1 MSLWY
6 SEVLFYFLHGIL
18 VLENTLKQAA
28 SASEAGPITVFRQK
42 VTTYI
47 LITLVGFNL
56 RSVLLG
62 VPPVLPLIQHD
73 LGLSYTL
80 TGFLT
85 ALPVLVLAVGAWPSG
100 LLAERIGARHSVSIG
115 LGLLATGTI
124 LRAFKVNMPSLLF
137 FTLVLSIGITMS
149 QTAIPVLIR
158 RWYPK
163 QIGLVS
169 ALFSDGLILGEAVA
183 AGITVLVMVRFLGGN
198 NWAGTFVFWGIPIV
212 ILFVL
217 WLLLAP
223 PGPARAKSSLLS
235 RQQATTQLNSKAPP
249 AQRKRVNALH
259 LGILVGGGSLIYFGM
274 NAWIASYNQAL
285 HQSFITPASLLALN
299 AAQLPVSIGVTF
311 VAQYIAGRRW
321 PFIVAGIIGAFAIS
335 GWLFTP
341 VELQPLWAALLGGSG
356 ALVFTLG
363 IALPPLLAAPHEV
376 GRLAGITLSLTYGVA
391 FVGPFIGGALWD
403 LFNVPALAFVPI
415 VVACAMLIVL
425 GAFLPSRSSFGI
437 YAEIRHT
444 NNDKDEVSTLTSK
457 PNTER

>member
-1 MSLWY
+1 MK
-6 SEVLFYFLHGIL
+6 H
-18 VLENTLKQAA
+18 AA
-28 SASEAGPITVFRQK
+28 PASEAGPITVIWQQ
-42 VTTYI
+42 VVTYI

-100 LLAERIGARHSVSIG
+100 LLAEHIGARLSVSIG
-115 LGLLATGTI
+115 LGLLATGTL
-124 LRAFKVNMPSLLF
+124 LRAFRLSIPSLFF
-137 FTLVLSIGITMS
+137 FTLILSIGITMS
-149 QTAIPVLIR
+149 QTAVPVLIR

-163 QIGLVS
+163 QIGLAS

-183 AGITVLVMVRFLGGN
+183 AGITVLIMVQFLGN
-198 NWAGTFVFWGIPIV
+198 DNWAGTFVFWGIPV
-212 ILFVL
+212 VVLFAL
-217 WLLLAP
+217 WLFLAP
-223 PGPARAKSSLLS
+223 PAPAKVNRPRLS
-235 RQQATTQLNSKAPP
+235 RQHATTKSIDVNSPI
-249 AQRKRVNALH
+249 QRKRVNALH

-285 HQSFITPASLLALN
+285 HQSYVTPAALLSLN

-311 VAQYIAGRRW
+311 VAQHIAGRRW
-321 PFIVAGIIGAFAIS
+321 PFIVAGIISALAIV
-335 GWLFTP
+335 GWIFTP
-341 VELQPLWAALLGGSG
+341 AELQPLWAALLGGSG

-363 IALPPLLAAPHEV
+363 IALPPLLAAPQEV

-403 LFNVPALAFVPI
+403 LFNVPALAFVP
-415 VVACAMLIVL
+415 VVIASVMLIVL
-425 GAFLPSRSSFGI
+425 GALLPSRSSFGI
-437 YAEIRHT
+437 PGETRP
-444 NNDKDEVSTLTSK
+444 TSK
-457 PNTER
+457 GEHKPGTITSTPPTG

>member
-1 MSLWY
+1 
-6 SEVLFYFLHGIL
+6 
-18 VLENTLKQAA
+18 LETNVKHAA
-28 SASEAGPITVFRQK
+28 PASEAGPITAIWQTVF
-42 VTTYI
+42 TYI

-73 LGLSYTL
+73 LGLSYTS

-100 LLAERIGARHSVSIG
+100 LLAERIGARLSVSIG
-115 LGLLATGTI
+115 LGLLATGTL
-124 LRAFKVNMPSLLF
+124 LRAFRLSIPSLFF
-137 FTLVLSIGITMS
+137 FTLILSIGITMS
-149 QTAIPVLIR
+149 QTAMPVLIR

-183 AGITVLVMVRFLGGN
+183 AGITVLIMVRFLGSDD
-198 NWAGTFVFWGIPIV
+198 WTGTFVFWGIPIV
-212 ILFVL
+212 VLFAL

-223 PGPARAKSSLLS
+223 PGPAKTTRPRVSRQHATAKSLAAKSPD
-235 RQQATTQLNSKAPP
+235 K
-249 AQRKRVNALH
+249 RKRVNALH

-285 HQSFITPASLLALN
+285 HQSYITPAALLALN

-311 VAQYIAGRRW
+311 VAQHIAGRRL
-321 PFIVAGIIGAFAIS
+321 PFIIACIISAIAIV
-335 GWLFTP
+335 GWIFTHA
-341 VELQPLWAALLGGSG
+341 ELQPLWAALLGGSG

-363 IALPPLLAAPHEV
+363 IALPPLLASPLEV

-403 LFNVPALAFVPI
+403 HFNVPALAFVPV
-415 VVACAMLIVL
+415 VVASILLIVL
-425 GAFLPSRSSFGI
+425 GALLPSRSSFGI
-437 YAEIRHT
+437 QPR
-444 NNDKDEVSTLTSK
+444 
-457 PNTER
+457 